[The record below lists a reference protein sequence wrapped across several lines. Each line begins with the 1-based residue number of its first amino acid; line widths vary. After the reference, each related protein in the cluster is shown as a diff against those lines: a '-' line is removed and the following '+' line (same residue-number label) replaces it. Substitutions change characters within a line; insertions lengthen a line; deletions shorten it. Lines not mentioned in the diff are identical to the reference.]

1 MIIKVCG
8 MREPGN
14 IREAEQAGV
23 DWMGFICYPRSPRFV
38 ARRPAYLPR
47 YVRRIGVFVNARQEE
62 IMRRADELGL
72 HGIQLHGSETP
83 ELCRHIQAT
92 GLQVIK
98 AFAVSRTEGLACTE
112 AYADC
117 CDYFLFDTPSP
128 SHGGSGRTFDWQ
140 LLDEYQGRVPFLL
153 SGGLTPASLPGLL
166 RFHHPRWA
174 GIDLNSGFETAPAV
188 KNCTVLSTFI
198 HELKEQKL

>member
-1 MIIKVCG
+1 
-8 MREPGN
+8 MRDARTRN

-38 ARRPAYLPR
+38 ARRPRLSATGS
-47 YVRRIGVFVNARQEE
+47 VRRIGVFVNARQEE

-98 AFAVSRTEGLACTE
+98 RCRKLDERTRLHGSLCRLLR
-112 AYADC
+112 
-117 CDYFLFDTPSP
+117 LFSVRHAQSKPRRF
-128 SHGGSGRTFDWQ
+128 GRTFDWQ
-140 LLDEYQGRVPFLL
+140 LLDEYQGRVSFLL
-153 SGGLTPASLPGLL
+153 SGGLTPASLPDLL

>member
-8 MREPGN
+8 MREAGN
-14 IREAEQAGV
+14 IREAEHTGV

-47 YVRRIGVFVNARQEE
+47 HVRRIGVFVNARQEE

-72 HGIQLHGSETP
+72 YGIQLHGSETP
-83 ELCRHIQAT
+83 ELCRHIRAT

-98 AFAVSRTEGLACTE
+98 AFAVGRTEGLVRTE

-117 CDYFLFDTPSP
+117 CDYFLFDTPSLG
-128 SHGGSGRTFDWQ
+128 HGGSGRTFDWQ

-153 SGGLTPASLPGLL
+153 SGGLTPASLPDLL

-188 KNCTVLSTFI
+188 KDCTALSTFI